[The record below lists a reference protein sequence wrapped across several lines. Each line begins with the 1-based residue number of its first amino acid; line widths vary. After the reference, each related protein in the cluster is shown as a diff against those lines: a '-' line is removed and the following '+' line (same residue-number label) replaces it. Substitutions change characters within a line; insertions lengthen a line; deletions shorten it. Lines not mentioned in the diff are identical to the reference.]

1 MAQETVTVSTVK
13 QAVSMVQIGLFDRGT
28 AVKELV
34 AGAINLR
41 EHVKKDKNKKVVK
54 NALGEPVVTSRVV
67 TLLPRKSESKEDLAD
82 LTGLE
87 GQGLMAFE
95 AEARQQLMEAS
106 FSHMAKLVASGN
118 YTFDRARVAANGKF
132 ALAIKPAIGKAAILS
147 EEELKKQAEALGFT
161 LTPKDGVELEVAP
174 LTEQTAQAPAAT
186 STRAATTGSKKKA
199 TAKKAAVIPVAATVT
214 QQ

>member
-13 QAVSMVQIGLFDRGT
+13 QQSVAMVQIGLFDRGT

-34 AGAINLR
+34 ANAIALR
-41 EHVKKDKNKKVVK
+41 ENAKKDKNKKVVK
-54 NALGEPVVTSRVV
+54 NALGEPVITSRVV

-87 GQGLMAFE
+87 GQALMAFE
-95 AEARQQLMEAS
+95 MEARQQLMEAS
-106 FSHMAKLVASGN
+106 FSHMAKLIASGN

-161 LTPKDGVELEVAP
+161 LMPKEGVELEVAP
-174 LTEQTAQAPAAT
+174 TTEQSAEAPAAK
-186 STRAATTGSKKKA
+186 AKA
-199 TAKKAAVIPVAATVT
+199 TAKKKTASTKPAVIPVAATVT